1 MYDPAK
7 SVARDNT
14 AAAPSPDA
22 EGSPENTPASIA
34 ANTTANYASD
44 EGELVYLALSALEF
58 DSDNVRKRGGGNVD
72 ELKALIASQ
81 GLLQNLIVSPHLT
94 KRGKDTGK
102 FGVIA
107 GGRRLRA
114 LRALAAE
121 GKIAKDEQ
129 VLCRIVSRERAT
141 ITSASENSGR
151 EPMVGA
157 DTISAFAAMVRE
169 GKGVEDLAVAF
180 GISAVTVQRRLKLAN
195 ASPKLFDLYAGGQMA
210 LDQLMA
216 LCVIDDHA
224 RQEAIWEGAPEY
236 QRHAAQ
242 LRRMALGEAVN
253 AGTDRMALFVGLDA
267 YIAAGGQI
275 TRDLFAED
283 DQGYCNDPALLAKL
297 AEEKLGTERERLLS
311 EGLPWVEVVDEF
323 DHRARQDYVQAPTSQ
338 RKATKAEQK
347 ALKEAQKAL
356 AIAEKAMSDY
366 ENAEEEEEDDE
377 GSRYATLDQ
386 AIDDARAQVEEL
398 LGNLR
403 VVADDVRPLCGVV
416 LAIERDGTLGVYGAL
431 VRKADAK
438 KATSAAKRGEGSGEA
453 GTGAEA
459 QDQGQEESG
468 SGLSDALQRRLS
480 AQKTIAVQVEL
491 ARHQQVAMAVLANT
505 LMSELDFSGDGYLGS
520 NITARNRDHELKL
533 ADPSIESSKA
543 WEQLATMVATVKAQ
557 LPEDEDG
564 LLTWLIE
571 QQLDVLVQILA
582 LCTAVTVYN
591 GTTTLRRGAG
601 NVIADAVGLDMADYW
616 SATGETYFKSVPKAL
631 IAEALA
637 EVDPEAAKTVDKLKK
652 GEAVAL
658 AEAKMKDTRW
668 LPGSLR
674 RG

>member
-1 MYDPAK
+1 MYDTAK
-7 SVARDNT
+7 ST
-14 AAAPSPDA
+14 GLESTA
-22 EGSPENTPASIA
+22 EGVSSNAGV
-34 ANTTANYASD
+34 NYAHD
-44 EGELVYLALSALEF
+44 EGELTYLGLSALDF
-58 DSDNVRKRGGGNVD
+58 DSDNVRKRGGTNVD

-81 GLLQNLIVSPHLT
+81 GLLQNLIVCPLLT

-114 LRALAAE
+114 LRALAEE

-151 EPMVGA
+151 EAMVGA
-157 DTISAFAAMVRE
+157 DTIAAFSAMVRE

-224 RQEAIWEGAPEY
+224 RQEVIWEGAPEY
-236 QRHAAQ
+236 QRHAGQ

-253 AGTDRMALFVGLDA
+253 AATDRMALFVGLDA

-275 TRDLFAED
+275 TRDLFADD
-283 DQGYCNDPALLAKL
+283 DQGYCDDPTLLAKL
-297 AEEKLGTERERLLS
+297 ASEKLGVERERLLA

-323 DHRARQDYVQAPTSQ
+323 DYQARQDYVQAPTSQ

-347 ALKEAQKAL
+347 ALKEAQKTL

-366 ENAEEEEEDDE
+366 ENADEVDDQEGEDV
-377 GSRYATLDQ
+377 SRYETLEQ
-386 AIDDARAQVEEL
+386 AVNDAEAQVEEL

-403 VVADDVRPLCGVV
+403 VVADDVRALCGVV
-416 LAIERDGTLGVYGAL
+416 LAIERDGTLGIYRHL

-438 KATSAAKRGEGSGEA
+438 KAASAAKRDGGSGE
-453 GTGAEA
+453 TGAAAEGD
-459 QDQGQEESG
+459 DQGQEESG

-480 AQKTIAVQVEL
+480 AQKTIAVQVQL
-491 ARHQQVAMAVLANT
+491 ARHQQVALAVLANT
-505 LMSELDFSGDGYLGS
+505 LMSELALSGNGFLGS
-520 NITARNRDHELKL
+520 NITARSRGNELKL

-543 WEQLATMVATVKAQ
+543 WAQLATMVATVEAQ

-571 QQLDVLVQILA
+571 QPLETLVQILS
-582 LCTAVTVYN
+582 LCTALTVYN
-591 GTTTLRRGAG
+591 GTTTLRHGAG
-601 NVIADAVGLDMADYW
+601 NLIPGAIGLDMADYW

-631 IAEALA
+631 ISEALA
-637 EVDPEAAKTVDKLKK
+637 EVDPEAAKNVDKLKK

-658 AEAKMKDTRW
+658 AEATMKDTHW
-668 LPGSLR
+668 LPGPLR
-674 RG
+674 RS

>member
-7 SVARDNT
+7 SAPRDNT

-22 EGSPENTPASIA
+22 EGAA
-34 ANTTANYASD
+34 ANTPVSSSANYASD
-44 EGELVYLALSALEF
+44 EGELVYLALSSLDF

-81 GLLQNLIVSPHLT
+81 GLLQNLIVSPQLT
-94 KRGKDTGK
+94 KRGKGAGKDTGK

-236 QRHAAQ
+236 QRHAGQ

-253 AGTDRMALFVGLDA
+253 AGSDRMALFVGLDA

-297 AEEKLGTERERLLS
+297 AEQKLGTERKRLLS

-366 ENAEEEEEDDE
+366 ENAEEEEDDE

-491 ARHQQVAMAVLANT
+491 ARHQQVALAVLANT
-505 LMSELDFSGDGYLGS
+505 LMSELALSGNGFLGS
-520 NITARNRDHELKL
+520 NITARSRANELKL

-543 WEQLATMVATVKAQ
+543 WAQLATMVATVEAQ
-557 LPEDEDG
+557 LPEGEDG
-564 LLTWLIE
+564 LLTWLIA
-571 QQLDVLVQILA
+571 QPLDVLVQILA
-582 LCTAVTVYN
+582 LCTALTVYN
-591 GTTTLRRGAG
+591 GTSVMRHGAG
-601 NVIADAVGLDMADYW
+601 NVIPGAIGLDMADYW
-616 SATGETYFKSVPKAL
+616 SATGETYFKSVPKTL

-637 EVDPEAAKTVDKLKK
+637 EVDPEAAKKIDKLKK

-658 AEAKMKDTRW
+658 AEATMKDTRW
-668 LPGSLR
+668 LPGPLR

>member
-1 MYDPAK
+1 MLGSGGRQTSSYK
-7 SVARDNT
+7 NT
-14 AAAPSPDA
+14 A
-22 EGSPENTPASIA
+22 EGVSSNAG
-34 ANTTANYASD
+34 ANYAHD
-44 EGELVYLALSALEF
+44 EGELTYLGLSALDF
-58 DSDNVRKRGGGNVD
+58 DADNVRKRGGTNVE

-81 GLLQNLIVSPHLT
+81 GLLQNLIVCPLLT

-114 LRALAAE
+114 LRALAEE

-151 EPMVGA
+151 EAMVGA
-157 DTISAFAAMVRE
+157 DTIAAFSAMVRE

-236 QRHAAQ
+236 QRHAGQ

-253 AGTDRMALFVGLDA
+253 AATDRMALFVGVDA

-275 TRDLFAED
+275 TRDLFADD

-297 AEEKLGTERERLLS
+297 AGEKLGVERERLLA
-311 EGLPWVEVVDEF
+311 EGFPWVEVVDEF
-323 DHRARQDYVQAPTSQ
+323 DYQARQDYVQAPTSQ

-347 ALKEAQKAL
+347 ALKEAQKTL
-356 AIAEKAMSDY
+356 AIAERAMSDY
-366 ENAEEEEEDDE
+366 ENAEEEDDQEGED
-377 GSRYATLDQ
+377 GSRYETLEQ
-386 AIDDARAQVEEL
+386 AVNDAEALVEEL

-403 VVADDVRPLCGVV
+403 VVADDVRALCGVV
-416 LAIERDGTLGVYGAL
+416 LAVERDGTLGTYRHL

-438 KATSAAKRGEGSGEA
+438 KAASAAKRDGGSGEP
-453 GTGAEA
+453 GAAAEGD
-459 QDQGQEESG
+459 DQGQEESG

-491 ARHQQVAMAVLANT
+491 ARHQQVALAVLANT
-505 LMSELDFSGDGYLGS
+505 LMSELALSGNGFLGS
-520 NITARNRDHELKL
+520 NITARSRGNELKL
-533 ADPSIESSKA
+533 ADPSIESSKVWA
-543 WEQLATMVATVKAQ
+543 QLATMVATVEAQ
-557 LPEDEDG
+557 LPENEDG
-564 LLTWLIE
+564 LLTWLIDQPLE
-571 QQLDVLVQILA
+571 TLVQILS
-582 LCTAVTVYN
+582 LCTALTVYN
-591 GTTTLRRGAG
+591 GTTTLRQGAG
-601 NVIADAVGLDMADYW
+601 NLIPGAIGLDMAEY
-616 SATGETYFKSVPKAL
+616 
-631 IAEALA
+631 
-637 EVDPEAAKTVDKLKK
+637 
-652 GEAVAL
+652 
-658 AEAKMKDTRW
+658 
-668 LPGSLR
+668 
-674 RG
+674 

>member
-7 SVARDNT
+7 STGLENN
-14 AAAPSPDA
+14 A
-22 EGSPENTPASIA
+22 EGVSSNAC
-34 ANTTANYASD
+34 ANYAHD
-44 EGELVYLALSALEF
+44 EGELTYLGLSALDF
-58 DSDNVRKRGGGNVD
+58 DSDNVRKRGGTNVE

-81 GLLQNLIVSPHLT
+81 GLLQNLIVCPLLT

-114 LRALAAE
+114 LRSLADE

-129 VLCRIVSRERAT
+129 VLCRIVSREHAT

-151 EPMVGA
+151 EAMVGA

-236 QRHAAQ
+236 QRHAGQ
-242 LRRMALGEAVN
+242 LRRMALGAAVN
-253 AGTDRMALFVGLDA
+253 AATDRMALFVGLDA

-297 AEEKLGTERERLLS
+297 ASEKLGVERERFLV

-323 DHRARQDYVQAPTSQ
+323 DYQVRQDYFQAPTSQ

-347 ALKEAQKAL
+347 ALKEAQKTL
-356 AIAEKAMSDY
+356 AITEKAMSDY
-366 ENAEEEEEDDE
+366 ENADEEDDQE
-377 GSRYATLDQ
+377 GEDGSRYETLGQ
-386 AIDDARAQVEEL
+386 AVNAAEAQVEEL
-398 LGNLR
+398 LGTLR
-403 VVADDVRPLCGVV
+403 VVADDVRAVCGVV
-416 LAIERDGTLGVYGAL
+416 LAVERDGTLGTYRHL

-438 KATSAAKRGEGSGEA
+438 KAASAAKSGGGTGEA
-453 GTGAEA
+453 GVADEGG
-459 QDQGQEESG
+459 DQGQEKSG
-468 SGLSDALQRRLS
+468 LGLSDALQRRLS

-491 ARHQQVAMAVLANT
+491 ARHQQVALAVLANT
-505 LMSELDFSGDGYLGS
+505 LMSELALSGNGFLGS
-520 NITARNRDHELKL
+520 NITARSRGNELKL
-533 ADPSIESSKA
+533 ADPSIASSKA
-543 WEQLATMVATVKAQ
+543 WTQLATMVATVEAQ
-557 LPEDEDG
+557 LPEGEEG

-571 QQLDVLVQILA
+571 QPLETLVQILA
-582 LCTAVTVYN
+582 LCTALTVYN
-591 GTTTLRRGAG
+591 GTAVMRHGAG
-601 NVIADAVGLDMADYW
+601 NLIPGAIGLDMADYW
-616 SATGETYFKSVPKAL
+616 CATGDTYFKSVPKAL

-637 EVDPEAAKTVDKLKK
+637 EIDPEAAKKVDKLKK

-658 AEAKMKDTRW
+658 AEATMKDTRW
-668 LPGSLR
+668 LPGPLR